1 MTSQPQSPLDAYE
14 SALASGELRPQVA
27 QRRAVEALEDLY
39 RELSLPPATQKRR
52 RHAAARA
59 RRQGATAKASQQ
71 SVRRRGLLGW
81 LAALFG
87 GGRGSDGGSAE
98 DEALAREATFARSLY
113 LFGPVGRGKTTAMD
127 LFYEALGPKK
137 AQRRHFHEFMSELHA
152 DIHARREKG
161 DARGDTAAR
170 FARAQAKRA
179 KVLCFDEFFVNNI
192 ADATLLGRVLT
203 VLIDEGVTV
212 VTTSNQPPAEL
223 YPGGLKRE
231 LFLPTIALIEEE
243 FSVVNLDHG
252 QDYRL
257 TGVADTEA
265 WLQPLDDR
273 SARLFRGLFERE
285 AGRREGQPL
294 QLSLL
299 GRSLEVPEAVG
310 RTALFRFADL
320 CEAPLGRDDFQLLA
334 QSFDRVFIDEIPVIR
349 YANRESGERFRVM
362 IDVLYEAGTC
372 VYARAEAPIGELI
385 RLEEQEMPPFLRTE
399 SRLVEMQ
406 SLAYRQPA
414 KAQPEPQPTPK
425 SKPKPKAKTKSRKS
439 ANGGSKQA

>member
-39 RELSLPPATQKRR
+39 RELSLPPAIQKRR
-52 RHAAARA
+52 REAAARA
-59 RRQGATAKASQQ
+59 RRQGTTAKGSQQ
-71 SVRRRGLLGW
+71 PTRRGGLLGW
-81 LAALFG
+81 FAALF
-87 GGRGSDGGSAE
+87 RGGSGSGSQSGADAE
-98 DEALAREATFARSLY
+98 AGAATSETSFARSLY

-127 LFYEALGPKK
+127 LFYEALGPKR

-231 LFLPTIALIEEE
+231 LFLPTIALIEDE
-243 FSVVNLDHG
+243 FDVVNLDHG

-285 AGRREGQPL
+285 AGAREGQPL

-372 VYARAEAPIGELI
+372 VYGRAEAPIGELI
-385 RLEEQEMPPFLRTE
+385 RLEEHEMPPFLRTE

-406 SLAYRQPA
+406 SLAYRQPPN
-414 KAQPEPQPTPK
+414 AQPEPE
-425 SKPKPKAKTKSRKS
+425 PKAKTRAKPRKS
-439 ANGGSKQA
+439 ANSGPKQA

>member
-39 RELSLPPATQKRR
+39 RELSLPPAIQKRR
-52 RHAAARA
+52 REAAARA
-59 RRQGATAKASQQ
+59 RRQGACAQASQQ
-71 SVRRRGLLGW
+71 PTRRGGLLGW
-81 LAALFG
+81 LAALFT
-87 GGRGSDGGSAE
+87 GGSGSQSGADAE
-98 DEALAREATFARSLY
+98 AGAATRETSFARSLY

-127 LFYEALGPKK
+127 LFYEALGSKR
-137 AQRRHFHEFMSELHA
+137 AQRRHFHEFMSALHA

-161 DARGDTAAR
+161 DARGDAAAR

-192 ADATLLGRVLT
+192 ADATLLGRVLA

-212 VTTSNQPPAEL
+212 VTTSNQPPTEL

-231 LFLPTIALIEEE
+231 LFLPTIALIEDE
-243 FSVVNLDHG
+243 FDVINLDHG

-273 SARLFRGLFERE
+273 SVRLFRGLFERE
-285 AGRREGQPL
+285 AGRREGEPL

-372 VYARAEAPIGELI
+372 VYGRAEAPIGELI
-385 RLEEQEMPPFLRTE
+385 RLEEHEMPPFLRTE
-399 SRLVEMQ
+399 SRLAEMQ
-406 SLAYRQPA
+406 SLAYRQPLS
-414 KAQPEPQPTPK
+414 AQPEPE
-425 SKPKPKAKTKSRKS
+425 PKPKGRPKAKPRKS
-439 ANGGSKQA
+439 AKSGPEQA

>member
-14 SALASGELRPQVA
+14 SALASGKLRPQVA

-39 RELSLPPATQKRR
+39 RELSLPPAIQKRR
-52 RHAAARA
+52 REAAARA
-59 RRQGATAKASQQ
+59 RRHGTTAKGAQQ
-71 SVRRRGLLGW
+71 PTRRSGLLGW
-81 LAALFG
+81 FAALF
-87 GGRGSDGGSAE
+87 RGGSGSASGADAE
-98 DEALAREATFARSLY
+98 AGAATSETSFARSLY

-127 LFYEALGPKK
+127 LFYEALGPKR

-231 LFLPTIALIEEE
+231 LFLPTIALIVDE
-243 FSVVNLDHG
+243 FDVVNLDHG

-285 AGRREGQPL
+285 AGAREGQPL

-349 YANRESGERFRVM
+349 YATRESGERFRVM

-372 VYARAEAPIGELI
+372 VYGRAEAPIGELI
-385 RLEEQEMPPFLRTE
+385 RLEEHEMPPFLRTE

-406 SLAYRQPA
+406 SLAYRQPLS
-414 KAQPEPQPTPK
+414 AQPGPEPKGKTRA
-425 SKPKPKAKTKSRKS
+425 KPRKS
-439 ANGGSKQA
+439 ANSGPKQA

>member
-1 MTSQPQSPLDAYE
+1 MTSQPQPQSPLDAYE

-39 RELSLPPATQKRR
+39 RELSLPPAIQKRR
-52 RHAAARA
+52 REAAARA
-59 RRQGATAKASQQ
+59 RRQGTTAKGSQQ
-71 SVRRRGLLGW
+71 PTRRGGLLGW
-81 LAALFG
+81 FAALF
-87 GGRGSDGGSAE
+87 RGGSGSGSQNGADAE
-98 DEALAREATFARSLY
+98 AGAATSETSFARSLY

-127 LFYEALGPKK
+127 LFYEALGPKR

-231 LFLPTIALIEEE
+231 LFLPTIALIEDE
-243 FSVVNLDHG
+243 FDVVNLDHG

-285 AGRREGQPL
+285 AGAREGQPL

-372 VYARAEAPIGELI
+372 VYGRAEAPIGELI
-385 RLEEQEMPPFLRTE
+385 RLEEHEMPPFLRTE

-406 SLAYRQPA
+406 SLAYRQPPD
-414 KAQPEPQPTPK
+414 AQPEPEPK
-425 SKPKPKAKTKSRKS
+425 GKTRAKPRKS
-439 ANGGSKQA
+439 ANSGPKQA